1 MRKVYNGIILVLIA
15 VLVILLYFN
24 FRGNQISLSDQDRM
38 LFIGK
43 KNLVAVYEDKLAVDI
58 PFEIH
63 VNKELTFGDLVKKKE
78 YEEVLRKVNDIL
90 PEKVEKY
97 AVVKYGEIEYK
108 VKMRKNCRK
117 LQLMKPV
124 MLWHRVFTAC
134 LMNYIEKQTL
144 QMY

>member
-1 MRKVYNGIILVLIA
+1 MNMRKVYNGIILVLIA

-63 VNKELTFGDLVKKKE
+63 VNKELT
-78 YEEVLRKVNDIL
+78 
-90 PEKVEKY
+90 
-97 AVVKYGEIEYK
+97 EI
-108 VKMRKNCRK
+108 
-117 LQLMKPV
+117 
-124 MLWHRVFTAC
+124 W
-134 LMNYIEKQTL
+134 
-144 QMY
+144 